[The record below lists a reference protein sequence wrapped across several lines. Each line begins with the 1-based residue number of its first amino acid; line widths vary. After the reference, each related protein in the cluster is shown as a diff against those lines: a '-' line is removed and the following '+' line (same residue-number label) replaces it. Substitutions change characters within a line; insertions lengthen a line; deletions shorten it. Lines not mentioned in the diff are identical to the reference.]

1 MRAYRITAWE
11 RPPELVDTAVPEPG
25 PGQLLVK
32 VAGNGLCH
40 SDLTMMAIPASIGT
54 MLGWRGPFTL
64 GHETAGWI
72 EAIGPG
78 PRGPNAESGLR
89 GPNAEPGLRGP
100 NAEPAGEGLRPGDAV
115 ALVSP
120 ASCGACARCRRGED
134 SLCDAGLVG
143 RGYGRDGGL
152 AEFVLVEDVRTI

>member
-54 MLGWRGPFTL
+54 MLGWRVPFTL

-78 PRGPNAESGLR
+78 LRGPNAESGLR
-89 GPNAEPGLRGP
+89 GPNAESGLRGPNAESGLRGP

-120 ASCGACARCRRGED
+120 ASCGVCARCRRGQ
-134 SLCDAGLVG
+134 
-143 RGYGRDGGL
+143 
-152 AEFVLVEDVRTI
+152 

>member
-54 MLGWRGPFTL
+54 MLGWRVPFTL

-78 PRGPNAESGLR
+78 LR
-89 GPNAEPGLRGP
+89 GPS
-100 NAEPAGEGLRPGDAV
+100 AEPAGEGLRPGGAV

-120 ASCGACARCRRGED
+120 ASCGVCARCRRGQD
-134 SLCDAGLVG
+134 SLCDAGLV
-143 RGYGRDGGL
+143 
-152 AEFVLVEDVRTI
+152 